1 MTKEEVYSKIKTI
14 LVEELDVEEEKVTP
28 DVNIQEDLEIDSLD
42 LFDVIDSLE
51 DEYDIEI
58 DTDENEDLQTLD
70 QLSEYVLTQINNK

>member
-28 DVNIQEDLEIDSLD
+28 DVNIQEDLDIDSLD

-58 DTDENEDLQTLD
+58 DTDENEDIQTLD
-70 QLSEYVLTQINNK
+70 QLSEYVLEQINNK

>member
-1 MTKEEVYSKIKTI
+1 MTKEEVYSKIKMI

-28 DVNIQEDLEIDSLD
+28 DVNIQEDLDIDSLD

-58 DTDENEDLQTLD
+58 DTDENEDIQTLD
-70 QLSEYVLTQINNK
+70 QLSEYVLEQINNK